1 VWSPIRAT
9 PTSVSCLRG
18 QMDKLL
24 NLVKTVAPSIAA
36 AVGGP
41 LAGMATKAI
50 SEALLGKPDG
60 SEVELLQAAERATPE
75 QLLAL
80 KKAEQDFAVQMR
92 ELDID
97 LERIA
102 NSDRD
107 SARNREIKV
116 KDWTPKILAGL
127 ITVGYFGV
135 LFYMLRNGL
144 PQHGG
149 SEAMLVML
157 GTLGTAWGGVVAYYF
172 GSSAGS
178 KEKTDAIN
186 NMVRK

>member
-1 VWSPIRAT
+1 
-9 PTSVSCLRG
+9 
-18 QMDKLL
+18 
-24 NLVKTVAPSIAA
+24 
-36 AVGGP
+36 

-60 SEVELLQAAERATPE
+60 SEAELMQAAAKATPE

-80 KKAEQDFAVQMR
+80 KKAEQEFEVQMR

-102 NSDRD
+102 HADRD
-107 SARNREIKV
+107 SARNREIKT
-116 KDWTPKILAGL
+116 KDLTPKILAGFV
-127 ITVGYFGV
+127 TAGYFGV

-157 GTLGTAWGGVVAYYF
+157 GTLGTAWGGIMAYYF

-178 KEKTDAIN
+178 KEKTDAMN
-186 NMVRK
+186 RMVRK

>member
-1 VWSPIRAT
+1 MESI
-9 PTSVSCLRG
+9 
-18 QMDKLL
+18 L
-24 NLVKTVAPSIAA
+24 NLVRTVAPSLAS

-41 LAGMATKAI
+41 LAGMAVRTI

-60 SEVELLQAAERATPE
+60 TETELAEAAAKATPE

-80 KKAEQDFAVQMR
+80 KKAEHDFTVRMR

-102 NSDRD
+102 NADRD
-107 SARNREIKV
+107 SARNREV
-116 KDWTPKILAGL
+116 NTKDWTPRVLAAL
-127 ITVGYFGV
+127 ITVGYFGA

-178 KEKTDAIN
+178 KEKTEAMN
-186 NMVRK
+186 RMVSK

>member
-1 VWSPIRAT
+1 
-9 PTSVSCLRG
+9 
-18 QMDKLL
+18 MDAIL
-24 NLVKTVAPSIAA
+24 NLVRTVAPSLAS

-41 LAGMATKAI
+41 LAGMAVRTI

-60 SEVELLQAAERATPE
+60 TEDELAQAAAKATPE

-80 KKAEQDFAVQMR
+80 KKAEQDFAVKMR

-102 NSDRD
+102 NADRD
-107 SARNREIKV
+107 SARNREV
-116 KDWTPKILAGL
+116 KTRDWTPRLLAGL
-127 ITVGYFGV
+127 ITAGYFGA

-178 KEKTDAIN
+178 KAKDETMSRMTSK
-186 NMVRK
+186 

>member
-1 VWSPIRAT
+1 ME
-9 PTSVSCLRG
+9 
-18 QMDKLL
+18 QLL
-24 NLVKTVAPSIAA
+24 NLVRTVAPSIAS

-60 SEVELLQAAERATPE
+60 SEEELIQAAAKATPE

-80 KKAEQDFAVQMR
+80 KKAENDFALQMR

-102 NSDRD
+102 SEDRD
-107 SARNREIKV
+107 SARNREIKT
-116 KDWTPKILAGL
+116 KDWTPKILAGG

-135 LFYMLRNGL
+135 LFYMLTHGL
-144 PQHGG
+144 PTTGG

-157 GTLGTAWGGVVAYYF
+157 GTLGTAFGGVMAYYF

-178 KEKTDAIN
+178 KEKTEALN
-186 NMVRK
+186 RMAHK

>member
-1 VWSPIRAT
+1 MEAI
-9 PTSVSCLRG
+9 
-18 QMDKLL
+18 L
-24 NLVKTVAPSIAA
+24 NLVRTVAPTIAS

-41 LAGMATKAI
+41 LAGMATRAI
-50 SEALLGKPDG
+50 SEALLGKHDG
-60 SEVELLQAAERATPE
+60 SEQELAEAAAKATPE

-80 KKAEQDFAVQMR
+80 KQAENDFAIKMR

-102 NSDRD
+102 NEDRD
-107 SARNREIKV
+107 SARNREV
-116 KDWTPKILAGL
+116 ATKDWTPRILAGL
-127 ITVGYFGV
+127 ITVGYFGA

-178 KEKTDAIN
+178 KAKDEAMRRNAK
-186 NMVRK
+186 

>member
-1 VWSPIRAT
+1 MEA
-9 PTSVSCLRG
+9 
-18 QMDKLL
+18 LL
-24 NLVKTVAPSIAA
+24 NLVKTVAPSIAS

-41 LAGMATKAI
+41 LAGMATRAI

-60 SEVELLQAAERATPE
+60 TEEELTEAAAKATPE

-80 KKAEQDFAVQMR
+80 KQAENDFAIHMR

-102 NSDRD
+102 NADRD
-107 SARNREIKV
+107 SARQREIKT
-116 KDWTPKILAGL
+116 KDWTPKLLAGF

>member
-1 VWSPIRAT
+1 ME
-9 PTSVSCLRG
+9 
-18 QMDKLL
+18 QLL
-24 NLVKTVAPSIAA
+24 NLVRTVAPSIAS

-60 SEVELLQAAERATPE
+60 SEEELLQAATKATPE

-80 KKAEQDFAVQMR
+80 KKAENDFALQMR

-102 NSDRD
+102 GADRD
-107 SARNREIKV
+107 SARNREIKT
-116 KDWTPKILAGL
+116 KDLTPKILAAG

-135 LFYMLRNGL
+135 LFYMLTHGL
-144 PQHGG
+144 PTTGG

-157 GTLGTAWGGVVAYYF
+157 GTLGTAFGGVMAYYF

-178 KEKTDAIN
+178 KEKTEALN
-186 NMVRK
+186 RMAHK

>member
-1 VWSPIRAT
+1 MEA
-9 PTSVSCLRG
+9 
-18 QMDKLL
+18 LL
-24 NLVKTVAPSIAA
+24 NLVRTVAPSIAS

-60 SEVELLQAAERATPE
+60 TEEELAQAVAQATPE

-80 KKAEQDFAVQMR
+80 KKAEQEFESHMR

-102 NSDRD
+102 SADRN
-107 SARNREIKV
+107 SARDREIKT
-116 KDWTPKILAGL
+116 KDWTPKLLAGG

-135 LFYMLRNGL
+135 LFYMLTHGL
-144 PQHGG
+144 PTTGG

-178 KEKTDAIN
+178 KEKTEAMN
-186 NMVRK
+186 RMVRK

>member
-1 VWSPIRAT
+1 
-9 PTSVSCLRG
+9 
-18 QMDKLL
+18 MDAIL
-24 NLVKTVAPSIAA
+24 NLVRTVAPTIAS

-41 LAGMATKAI
+41 LAGMATRAI

-60 SEVELLQAAERATPE
+60 SEQELAEAAAKATPE

-80 KKAEQDFAVQMR
+80 KQAENEFAVKMR

-97 LERIA
+97 LERLA
-102 NSDRD
+102 NEDRN
-107 SARNREIKV
+107 SARNREIQT
-116 KDWTPKILAGL
+116 KDWTPRILAGL
-127 ITVGYFGV
+127 ITVGYFGA

-178 KEKTDAIN
+178 KAKDEAMRRNAK
-186 NMVRK
+186 

>member
-1 VWSPIRAT
+1 MES
-9 PTSVSCLRG
+9 
-18 QMDKLL
+18 LL
-24 NLVKTVAPSIAA
+24 NLVRTVAPSIAS

-41 LAGMATKAI
+41 LAGMATRAI

-60 SEVELLQAAERATPE
+60 SEQELAEAAARATPE

-80 KKAEQDFAVQMR
+80 KQAEQDFAVKMR

-102 NSDRD
+102 NEDRS
-107 SARNREIKV
+107 SARNREV
-116 KDWTPKILAGL
+116 ATRDWTPRVLAGL
-127 ITVGYFGV
+127 VTGGYFGV

-157 GTLGTAWGGVVAYYF
+157 GTLGTAWGGIMAYYF

-178 KEKTDAIN
+178 KAKDEAMRRNSK
-186 NMVRK
+186 

>member
-1 VWSPIRAT
+1 
-9 PTSVSCLRG
+9 
-18 QMDKLL
+18 MDKLL
-24 NLVKTVAPSIAA
+24 DLVRTVAPSIAS

-60 SEVELLQAAERATPE
+60 TEQELLQAVDRATPE

-80 KKAEQDFAVQMR
+80 KKAEQEFAVQMR

-97 LERIA
+97 LERISMA
-102 NSDRD
+102 DRD
-107 SARNREIKV
+107 SARSREVKT
-116 KDWTPKILAGL
+116 KDWTPKVLAGL
-127 ITVGYFGV
+127 ITVGYFGA

-178 KEKTDAIN
+178 RAKDELMRQNGK
-186 NMVRK
+186 

>member
-1 VWSPIRAT
+1 MEA
-9 PTSVSCLRG
+9 
-18 QMDKLL
+18 LL
-24 NLVKTVAPSIAA
+24 NVVRTVAPTIAT

-41 LAGMATKAI
+41 LAGMATRAI
-50 SEALLGKPDG
+50 SEALLGTPDG
-60 SEVELLQAAERATPE
+60 SEAELVQAAANATPE

-80 KKAEQDFAVQMR
+80 KKAEQDFTVRMR

-97 LERIA
+97 LERISNEDRA
-102 NSDRD
+102 NARD
-107 SARNREIKV
+107 REIKT
-116 KDWTPKILAGL
+116 KDWTPRLLAGA

-135 LFYMLRNGL
+135 LFFMLLNGL
-144 PQHGG
+144 PTTGG

-178 KEKTDAIN
+178 RDKNDTIN
-186 NMVRK
+186 KMMKQ

>member
-1 VWSPIRAT
+1 MES
-9 PTSVSCLRG
+9 
-18 QMDKLL
+18 LL
-24 NLVKTVAPSIAA
+24 NLVRTVAPSIAT

-41 LAGMATKAI
+41 LAGMATRAI

-60 SEVELLQAAERATPE
+60 TEDELVQAAAQATPE

-80 KKAEQDFAVQMR
+80 KKAEQDFAVKMR

-102 NSDRD
+102 NADRD
-107 SARNREIKV
+107 SARNREV
-116 KDWTPKILAGL
+116 ATKDWTPRILAGL
-127 ITVGYFGV
+127 VTGGYFGV
-135 LFYMLRNGL
+135 LLYMLRNGL

-157 GTLGTAWGGVVAYYF
+157 GTLGTGWGGVMAYYF

-178 KEKTDAIN
+178 KAKDEAMRRNAK
-186 NMVRK
+186 

>member
-1 VWSPIRAT
+1 MEP
-9 PTSVSCLRG
+9 
-18 QMDKLL
+18 LL
-24 NLVKTVAPSIAA
+24 NLVRTVAPSIAT

-41 LAGMATKAI
+41 LAGMATRAI

-60 SEVELLQAAERATPE
+60 TEAELVEAAAKATPE

-92 ELDID
+92 ELDVD

-102 NSDRD
+102 NEDRN
-107 SARNREIKV
+107 SARDREIKT
-116 KDWTPKILAGL
+116 KDLTPRLLAGS
-127 ITVGYFGV
+127 ITLGYFGV
-135 LFYMLRNGL
+135 LFFMLLNGL
-144 PQHGG
+144 PTTGG

-178 KEKTDAIN
+178 KEKTDAMN
-186 NMVRK
+186 RMAHK

>member
-1 VWSPIRAT
+1 
-9 PTSVSCLRG
+9 
-18 QMDKLL
+18 MDAIL
-24 NLVKTVAPSIAA
+24 NLVRTVAPSLAS

-41 LAGMATKAI
+41 LAGMAVRTI

-60 SEVELLQAAERATPE
+60 TEDELAQAAAKATPE
-75 QLLAL
+75 QLLTL
-80 KKAEQDFAVQMR
+80 KKAEQDFAVKMR

-102 NSDRD
+102 NADRD
-107 SARNREIKV
+107 SARNREV
-116 KDWTPKILAGL
+116 KTRDWTPRLLAGL
-127 ITVGYFGV
+127 ITAGYFGA

-178 KEKTDAIN
+178 KAKDET
-186 NMVRK
+186 MSRMSSR

>member
-1 VWSPIRAT
+1 
-9 PTSVSCLRG
+9 
-18 QMDKLL
+18 MDKLL
-24 NLVKTVAPSIAA
+24 DLVRTVAPSIAS

-60 SEVELLQAAERATPE
+60 TEQELLQAVDRATPE

-102 NSDRD
+102 VADRD
-107 SARNREIKV
+107 SARSREVKT
-116 KDWTPKILAGL
+116 KDWTPKALAGL
-127 ITVGYFGV
+127 ITVGYFGA

-178 KEKTDAIN
+178 RAKDEIMRQNGK
-186 NMVRK
+186 

>member
-1 VWSPIRAT
+1 MWSPIRAT

-24 NLVKTVAPSIAA
+24 NLVKTVAPSIAS

-41 LAGMATKAI
+41 LAGMGTKAI

-60 SEVELLQAAERATPE
+60 SEVELLQAAEKATPE

-80 KKAEQDFAVQMR
+80 KRAEQDFAVQMR

>member
-1 VWSPIRAT
+1 MEP
-9 PTSVSCLRG
+9 
-18 QMDKLL
+18 LL
-24 NLVKTVAPSIAA
+24 NLVRTVAPTIAT

-41 LAGMATKAI
+41 LAGMATRAI

-60 SEVELLQAAERATPE
+60 TEAELAQAAANATPE

-80 KKAEQDFAVQMR
+80 KNAEQDFAVRMR

-102 NSDRD
+102 NEDRAG
-107 SARNREIKV
+107 ARDREVKT
-116 KDWTPKILAGL
+116 KDWTPRILAGL
-127 ITVGYFGV
+127 ITFGYFGA
-135 LFYMLRNGL
+135 LFFMLMNGL
-144 PQHGG
+144 PTTGG

-178 KEKTDAIN
+178 RDKNDTISK
-186 NMVRK
+186 MMKQ

>member
-1 VWSPIRAT
+1 
-9 PTSVSCLRG
+9 
-18 QMDKLL
+18 
-24 NLVKTVAPSIAA
+24 VAPSIAS

-60 SEVELLQAAERATPE
+60 SEEELLQAAAKASPE

-80 KKAEQDFAVQMR
+80 KKAENDFALQMR

-102 NSDRD
+102 SEDRD
-107 SARNREIKV
+107 SARNREIKT
-116 KDWTPKILAGL
+116 KDWTPKILAGG

-135 LFYMLRNGL
+135 LFYMLTHGL
-144 PQHGG
+144 PTTGG

-157 GTLGTAWGGVVAYYF
+157 GTLGTAFGGVMAYYF

-178 KEKTDAIN
+178 KEKTEALN
-186 NMVRK
+186 RMNHK